1 MIILCSV
8 ANTVLYLCL
17 LFLPSLLL
25 NSLVFVFE
33 FCLCCFVLR
42 WCAVYLFTFSVCIS
56 FHLSILFVHLLFCVK
71 AKWSLFEAETTE
83 SVASSQ
89 GDSHRPNST
98 LYPVGTLFTFWCLYL
113 VVLHL
118 LLHLY
123 SSKGK
128 FYSPS
133 RPTLKNSNST
143 LGIHTF
149 RPCLV
154 HLCMSCSVIC
164 IYIFS
169 LSPLGGR
176 PTIPKCSW
184 MTDVIIWTNGN
195 QYNIYLVILPALRAL
210 GLLLTDGASRVGWG
224 KTFWRVGRFGTFG
237 PKYQNLGVKIP
248 FFRP

>member
-1 MIILCSV
+1 MKHCQLFGRKFIIVHVFTLLLGKSWIKVRNTSKRFQHFMIILCSV

-98 LYPVGTLFTFWCLYL
+98 LYPIGTLFTFWCLYL

-164 IYIFS
+164 KYMFS
-169 LSPLGGR
+169 LSVMFFP
-176 PTIPKCSW
+176 SW
-184 MTDVIIWTNGN
+184 
-195 QYNIYLVILPALRAL
+195 
-210 GLLLTDGASRVGWG
+210 
-224 KTFWRVGRFGTFG
+224 
-237 PKYQNLGVKIP
+237 
-248 FFRP
+248 